1 MPLDALLI
9 GPEDQENLATRY
21 LVACL
26 RQAGYT
32 AEIAGFTSPADTDAV
47 RRLVRER
54 RPRLVG
60 LSNMFQ
66 FRAAELLD
74 LANRLRDDGYRGHI
88 TIGGHFPTFGYRE
101 LLRDGPALDSV
112 VRGEGEET
120 IVELMERLDAP
131 SAWAEVRGL
140 AYRDANVPPSLAG
153 SLSRAE
159 SREGRG
165 RVPPSLAGRGRGRV
179 ESRIIETPPRPLIA
193 DLDTIPF
200 PARDAPPMTHMG
212 IPYAPILGSR
222 GCYRNCSFCSIRAF
236 YQACGGGR
244 MQRWRSIPNLV
255 AEMKE
260 LRQRWGVRLFIFN
273 DDEFFIPG
281 KQRHAH
287 VRAFGDALKEAG
299 LTDIAMSIKCRAD
312 DVTDEE
318 MFRYLK
324 EIGVVRVYVGVESG
338 SQHSLETFHKRT
350 TVAQNYH
357 ALEVLNRLD
366 ILADFGM
373 LMFDPYSTVEDI
385 RDNIA
390 YLWAMGGEGQAPIIF
405 ARMEVYAGTP
415 ILQRLAREGRLI
427 GNYLAWDYEIPDPR
441 VELLYRLMMLTFR
454 RRHYD
459 FSGLQKVASQAFYEL
474 LMLRYL
480 YPHLYDPAVEARLR
494 DLTRRINHH
503 SLHVFQEMFDFVL
516 AADIYDAAL
525 VNRRAVDWAT
535 RINTADM
542 ELGAEL
548 DAWRVALHRR
558 IHESTND
565 V

>member
-1 MPLDALLI
+1 MPLDALLV

-21 LVACL
+21 LAACL
-26 RQAGYT
+26 RQAGYS
-32 AEIAGFTSPADTDAV
+32 AEVAGFTSPADTDAV
-47 RRLVRER
+47 RRVVRAR

-66 FRAAELLD
+66 FRALELLE
-74 LANRLRDDGYRGHI
+74 LAARLRDDGYRGHI
-88 TIGGHFPTFGYRE
+88 TLGGHFPTFAYRE
-101 LLRDGPALDSV
+101 LLRDGPALDSI

-120 IVELMERLDAP
+120 IVELMERLDDRA
-131 SAWAEVRGL
+131 AWAGVRGL
-140 AYRDANVPPSLAG
+140 AYRDN
-153 SLSRAE
+153 
-159 SREGRG
+159 GRI
-165 RVPPSLAGRGRGRV
+165 V
-179 ESRIIETPPRPLIA
+179 ETPPRPLIA
-193 DLDTIPF
+193 DLDRIPF

-212 IPYAPILGSR
+212 LPYAPILGSR

-236 YQACGGGR
+236 YQACGGGK

-255 AEMKE
+255 AEMRE
-260 LRQRWGVRLFIFN
+260 LRERWGVRLFIFN

-281 KQRHAH
+281 KHRHAH
-287 VRAFGDALKEAG
+287 VRALGDALREAG

-373 LMFDPYSTVEDI
+373 LMFDPYSTIDDI

-415 ILQRLAREGRLI
+415 ILKRLEREGRLS

-441 VELLYRLMMLTFR
+441 VELLYRLMMLTYR

-459 FSGLQKVASQAFYEL
+459 FAGLQKVASQAFYEL

-480 YPHLYDPAVEARLR
+480 YPQRYDPAVETQLR
-494 DLTRRINHH
+494 DLVRRINHD
-503 SLHVFQEMFDFVL
+503 SLTIFQEMFDFVL
-516 AADIYDAAL
+516 TADIYDAAL

-548 DAWRVALHRR
+548 DNWRVSLHRR
-558 IHESTND
+558 IYELTNDERRLTND

>member
-1 MPLDALLI
+1 MTQAAPLDVLLV

-21 LVACL
+21 LAACL
-26 RQAGYT
+26 RQAGHT
-32 AEIAGFTSPADTDAV
+32 AEIAAFTTPADTDAV
-47 RRLVRER
+47 RRIVRTR

-60 LSNMFQ
+60 LSDMFQ
-66 FRAAELLD
+66 FRVLELLE
-74 LANRLRDDGYRGHI
+74 LAARLREDGYTGHI
-88 TIGGHFPTFGYRE
+88 TLGGHFPSFAYRE
-101 LLRDGPALDSV
+101 LLRDGPALDSI
-112 VRGEGEET
+112 VRGEGEEA
-120 IVELMERLDAP
+120 IVELVERLDAP
-131 SAWAEVRGL
+131 STWAEVRGL
-140 AYRDANVPPSLAG
+140 AYRDDD
-153 SLSRAE
+153 
-159 SREGRG
+159 
-165 RVPPSLAGRGRGRV
+165 
-179 ESRIIETPPRPLIA
+179 RIVETPPRPLIEN
-193 DLDTIPF
+193 LDRIPF

-236 YQACGGGR
+236 YQACGGGKI
-244 MQRWRSIPNLV
+244 QRWRSVPNLV

-260 LRQRWGVRLFIFN
+260 LRERWGVRLFIFN

-287 VRAFGDALKEAG
+287 VRVFGEALRDAG

-312 DVTDEE
+312 DVAGDGAADAADEE

-373 LMFDPYSTVEDI
+373 LMFDPYSTVDDI

-415 ILQRLAREGRLI
+415 ILKRLEREGRLI

-441 VELLYRLMMLTFR
+441 VELLYRLMMLAFR
-454 RRHYD
+454 RRNYD
-459 FSGLQKVASQAFYEL
+459 FAGLQKVASQAFYEL
-474 LMLRYL
+474 LIYRYL
-480 YPHLYDPAVEARLR
+480 YPHLYDPAVEASLR
-494 DLTRRINHH
+494 DLARRMNRDSIAI
-503 SLHVFQEMFDFVL
+503 FQEMFDFVL
-516 AADIYDAAL
+516 TADIHDAAL

-535 RINTADM
+535 RINIADM

-548 DAWRVALHRR
+548 DVWRVALHRR
-558 IHESTND
+558 VLGESS
-565 V
+565 